1 MEITETMFHLKC
13 KADDIGKY
21 VLLPGDPGRTDVI
34 AGYVDNARLIS
45 SNREFRI
52 WTGSLEGEFVSIVST
67 GIGGPSAAIAIEE
80 LVMCGANTFIRIG
93 TCGGMQSE
101 VPAGQLVIPT
111 GAVRME
117 GTSHEYMPGA
127 FPAVPDFDLAS
138 AIVNSAK
145 ELSIPYVSGVVHC
158 KDSFYGQHS
167 PERMPV
173 ANRLTDDWNAWIAA
187 GVVAS
192 EMESAALFVA
202 ASVLHVRCASVLNMI
217 WNQERENKYGIEC
230 TPQLDMDAA
239 VKTAIK
245 ALRSIIRE
253 DKNNLL

>member
-13 KADDIGKY
+13 RADDIGKY

-34 AGYVDNARLIS
+34 AGYIDDARLIG

-52 WTGSLEGEFVSIVST
+52 WSGSLEGELVSIVST

-80 LVMCGANTFIRIG
+80 LVMCGADTFIRIG

-117 GTSHEYMPGA
+117 GTSHEYMPSA

-138 AIVNSAK
+138 AIVNAAK

-158 KDSFYGQHS
+158 KDSFYGQHD

-217 WNQERENKYGIEC
+217 WNQEREKKYGIEC
-230 TPQLDMDAA
+230 TPQLDMDTA
-239 VKTAIK
+239 VKTAVK
-245 ALRSIIRE
+245 ALRSVIQE
-253 DKNNLL
+253 DKLKK